1 MKEKPSLIK
10 LFLYFL
16 KIGLVTFGGGYA
28 IIATLEKELVD
39 EKQWITHEDML
50 NMVVI
55 GESTPGPIAINLA
68 TFIGFKM
75 YGFWGSF
82 LCTLGFIL
90 PSFAIIVLVSVAIDY
105 IKNVPDVVK
114 WMFKGI
120 RAGVVVLIGNAAVKF
135 FKKMD
140 KKIITFLLFFMAF
153 FVGFFTDLNVIYL
166 ILIGGA
172 VGLIYTLL
180 VTRYTQMENST
191 KSGKKTEFT
200 GKISENSDGCI
211 ENNNGIELKKEEE
224 TIVNTALNN
233 DISIVNEEPIKDKN
247 INVNESTNTPQ
258 NSENNVQSNDNILD
272 VNGGEIC
279 SNNCIKNDE
288 IIPETDIN
296 NYIENNDNNNKNV
309 EERKDEFSNEGG
321 MRWYTLLCFMSF

>member
-1 MKEKPSLIK
+1 MKEKPSLLK

-39 EKQWITHEDML
+39 EKHWITHEDML

-68 TFIGFKM
+68 TFIGHKM

-90 PSFAIIVLVSVAIDY
+90 PSFLIIVLISVAIDY
-105 IKNVPDVVK
+105 IHNVPNVVK

-140 KKIITFLLFFMAF
+140 KKIITFLLFLMSF
-153 FVGFFTDLNVIYL
+153 FVAFFTDLNVIYL
-166 ILIGGA
+166 LLIGGA
-172 VGLIYTLL
+172 VGIIYTML
-180 VTRYTQMENST
+180 VCFA
-191 KSGKKTEFT
+191 KKKNFGVCNGEKGEFT
-200 GKISENSDGCI
+200 GRNEKIATSSEDKTELTLVENASINDNFVTKNAINIQDEKTIITTKINDNIKDSLDVEKGKNETEKTDNLGNS
-211 ENNNGIELKKEEE
+211 LQ
-224 TIVNTALNN
+224 
-233 DISIVNEEPIKDKN
+233 DKN
-247 INVNESTNTPQ
+247 IDYSNYDVKDIDIQEEDSKVNC
-258 NSENNVQSNDNILD
+258 NSEKVIIQNDVD
-272 VNGGEIC
+272 DDKGG
-279 SNNCIKNDE
+279 
-288 IIPETDIN
+288 
-296 NYIENNDNNNKNV
+296 NK
-309 EERKDEFSNEGG
+309 
-321 MRWYTLLCFMSF
+321 